1 MTKGYYFISQI
12 ENKGNPLNPPKSSNK
27 TLQTHFAT
35 SFPKYI
41 TKLEATFTSTGGE
54 LSAPLDSD
62 VRIIVPSGAIPAG
75 ITQSV
80 FFGVFLDETTLLR
93 DIPETPD
100 RTLISPMIECG
111 PHDVHLLKA
120 VEIIVP
126 HCLDLSKAEK
136 KWIAVYRCGQ
146 FPARGDG
153 SYFLLH
159 LSLRG
164 YAYHGA
170 PKFFGCKR
178 ILKFGG
184 YTRKV
189 QGCVV
194 S

>member
-12 ENKGNPLNPPKSSNK
+12 ENKGNSLDSPNCSNE
-27 TLQTHFAT
+27 TLHNHLPVP
-35 SFPKYI
+35 FPKFI

-62 VRIIVPSGAIPAG
+62 VRIIVPSGAIPTG
-75 ITQSV
+75 INQSV

-100 RTLISPMIECG
+100 GTLISPVIECG
-111 PHDVHLLKA
+111 PHDIHLLKA

-146 FPARGDG
+146 FLARGNG
-153 SYFLLH
+153 S
-159 LSLRG
+159 
-164 YAYHGA
+164 
-170 PKFFGCKR
+170 
-178 ILKFGG
+178 
-184 YTRKV
+184 
-189 QGCVV
+189 
-194 S
+194 